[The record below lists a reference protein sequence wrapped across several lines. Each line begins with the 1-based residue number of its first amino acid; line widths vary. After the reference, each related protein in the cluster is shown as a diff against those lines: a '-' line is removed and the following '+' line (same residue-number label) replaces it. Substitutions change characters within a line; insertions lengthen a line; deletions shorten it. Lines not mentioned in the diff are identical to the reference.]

1 MRGSCDG
8 QKLIEKYIVVG
19 WGKVGWATNLYK
31 AAIVVP
37 SKGEEWFFFKVGHVE
52 KRKQCLGIYF
62 SSKYFSFFFSPLYNY
77 FLSWLLQE
85 IIKISFFIFFNTFSL
100 SLSPSLFFFLSLS
113 FPLTFYLFIS
123 LNNMCNKALN
133 PITCTLKK
141 FWPTDVTNLKKDIHS
156 ILQLLIS
163 LTNLF
168 SKKYVIP
175 LSLVILLSNPT
186 LK

>member
-1 MRGSCDG
+1 MRGSSDG
-8 QKLIEKYIVVG
+8 LKLIEKYIVVG

-37 SKGEEWFFFKVGHVE
+37 SNGEEWFFFKVGHVE

-85 IIKISFFIFFNTFSL
+85 IIKISFFIFFNSFSL